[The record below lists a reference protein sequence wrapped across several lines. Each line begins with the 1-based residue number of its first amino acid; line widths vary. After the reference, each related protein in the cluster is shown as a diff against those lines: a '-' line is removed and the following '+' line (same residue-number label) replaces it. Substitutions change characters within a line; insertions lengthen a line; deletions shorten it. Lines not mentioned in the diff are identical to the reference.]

1 MGLIKEPF
9 GVDFVV
15 DPRKLTKKEELTI
28 SELIKADKAK
38 RVLKQKR
45 QNKVRNLNI
54 AKEPA

>member
-9 GVDFVV
+9 GVDVV

-28 SELIKADKAK
+28 SEFIKADKAK